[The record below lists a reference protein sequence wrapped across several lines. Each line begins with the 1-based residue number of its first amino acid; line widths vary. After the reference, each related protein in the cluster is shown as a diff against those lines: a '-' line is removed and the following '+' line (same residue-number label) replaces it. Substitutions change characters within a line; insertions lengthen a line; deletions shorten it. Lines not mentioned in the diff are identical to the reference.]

1 MVVDNSSAYR
11 MDPNV
16 PLVVPEVNPDDARAH
31 KGIIANPNCSTIIM
45 AVPLWP
51 LHKAFGIQRLVV
63 STYQAASGAGA
74 AAMDELADQAKCW
87 AAGKPVDQWPQDI
100 WGRQYA
106 FNLFSHDS
114 PIESNLYNQGEQNG
128 EVCNAEHTE
137 QNTCSLVPLTEEMKM
152 VNETGKIFH
161 DDDIRVTATCIR
173 VPVLRAHC
181 EDLNIQFRS
190 NASVEAVREA
200 LQGGE

>member
-1 MVVDNSSAYR
+1 MCRFAPAAVEAGAVVVDNSSAYR

-16 PLVVPEVNPDDARAH
+16 PLVVPEVNPDDALQH

-51 LHKAFGIQRLVV
+51 LHKAFGIRRLVV

-87 AAGKPVDQWPQDI
+87 AAGKPVPEWPTDI

-114 PIESNLYNQGEQNG
+114 PIEDNLYNQG
-128 EVCNAEHTE
+128 AA
-137 QNTCSLVPLTEEMKM
+137 SP
-152 VNETGKIFH
+152 
-161 DDDIRVTATCIR
+161 RPATCR
-173 VPVLRAHC
+173 TLFTLLSQRK
-181 EDLNIQFRS
+181 
-190 NASVEAVREA
+190 
-200 LQGGE
+200 